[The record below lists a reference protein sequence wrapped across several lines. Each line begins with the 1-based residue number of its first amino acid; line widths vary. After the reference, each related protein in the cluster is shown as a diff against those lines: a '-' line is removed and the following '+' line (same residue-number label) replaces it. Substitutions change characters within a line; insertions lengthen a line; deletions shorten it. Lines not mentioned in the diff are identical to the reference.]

1 MRVAKISLDDVP
13 RKWQV
18 LDARDQPL
26 GRLAAQVAQL
36 VIGKHKPQYVPYH
49 DVGDHVIVTNCRH
62 LLLSGRK
69 WQQKRYYR
77 HSGYVGGI
85 SESSATELFAKD
97 PASLLRIA
105 VKGMLPKNK
114 LQKKRLKKLKAYAD
128 DNHPHQAQE
137 KQ

>member
-1 MRVAKISLDDVP
+1 MRVAKIPLDSVP

-18 LDARDQPL
+18 LDASGQSL
-26 GRLAAQVAQL
+26 GRLAAQVAKL
-36 VIGKHKPQYVPYH
+36 VIGKHKPHYVPYH
-49 DVGDHVIVTNCRH
+49 DVGVQVIVTNCRH
-62 LLLSGRK
+62 LKLSGRK

-77 HSGYVGGI
+77 HSGYVGGL
-85 SESSATELFAKD
+85 SETSATEQFAKD
-97 PASLLRIA
+97 PTSLLRIA

>member
-1 MRVAKISLDDVP
+1 MRVTKIPLDSVP

-18 LDARDQPL
+18 LDAKGQPL

-85 SESSATELFAKD
+85 SENSATELFAKD
-97 PASLLRIA
+97 PTSLLRIA

-128 DNHPHQAQE
+128 ADHPHQAQE

>member
-1 MRVAKISLDDVP
+1 MRVAKIPLDSVP

-18 LDARDQPL
+18 LDASGQSL
-26 GRLAAQVAQL
+26 GRLAAQVAKL
-36 VIGKHKPQYVPYH
+36 VIGKHKPHYVPYH
-49 DVGDHVIVTNCRH
+49 DVGDQVIVTNCRH
-62 LLLSGRK
+62 LKLSGRK

-77 HSGYVGGI
+77 HSGYVGGL
-85 SESSATELFAKD
+85 SETSATEQFAKD
-97 PASLLRIA
+97 PTSLLRIA